1 MSITQVNW
9 TISGMTCSGCAN
21 SAASIA
27 LGHNGIS
34 NVQVRYANGIFK
46 ATIDSSLL
54 NIHLLEE
61 DLKNAGY
68 TLEREYISP
77 SKKVAFARTRLKE
90 LKWELIFSTLFALPL
105 LVLGMLHLE
114 HLWSTMIQAFLAVV
128 LSFYFGRR
136 IHKKAWKLLKS
147 GATNM
152 DTLVSL
158 GSISAFLLS
167 IFNVFISKGHGSY
180 FESAGLIVF
189 FILVG
194 KFIEERGKFQNG
206 KALLELIA
214 LQPQYA
220 WKIVGDDLK
229 KVLVDAL
236 EVGDAVLI
244 KAGELIPVDGIV
256 IDGVSTIDESTF
268 TGEPIPVDK
277 KADDTVWAGTLNG
290 EGSLTITVEKT
301 GSTSAIGS
309 LIETIAQGQSS
320 EAPIESLTQRISKIF
335 VPSIIVLSLIVG
347 LAWMVNGEPQ
357 ALIFAIN
364 VLVIACPCALG
375 LATPL
380 AVIAANGA
388 GADRGII
395 IKKAAALQYASSV
408 KYALLDKTGT
418 LTVGKPI
425 VKNVR
430 WITERNIEL
439 LTALNSRGN
448 HPLNNSLNDYLGGSF
463 QSGKVNRFKATPGKG
478 IQGKFDGK
486 LVYLGS
492 PKWYSEISGGVWPAA
507 QTTTALLFSDAG
519 VIASINFEDVVRP
532 ESQQFIQQL
541 KDENIEPVIL
551 SGDSTQAVA
560 KLAFELGIKKYH
572 GEMLP
577 LEKAAVVQS
586 YQEDGPTLFIG
597 DGINDTVALQRAAIG
612 VSLAH
617 ATAAAQENADVVL
630 SREGLLQL
638 NDYFRLSKST
648 MTTIYGNLFWAFGY
662 NIIAIPLAAGV
673 LYPTFGISLT
683 PMMASIAMS
692 LSSLGVVGN
701 SLLLKRRM
709 K

>member
-1 MSITQVNW
+1 MSKTQVNW
-9 TISGMTCSGCAN
+9 TISGMTCSGCAH
-21 SAASIA
+21 SASIIA
-27 LGHNGIS
+27 MGHDGIS

-46 ATIDSSLL
+46 ATVDTSVL
-54 NIHLLEE
+54 NTHLLEE

-68 TLEREYISP
+68 TLEREYLSP
-77 SKKVAFARTRLKE
+77 AKKVELARTKLKD
-90 LKWELIFSTLFALPL
+90 LKWELIFSSLFALPL
-105 LVLGMLHLE
+105 LVLGMLHIE
-114 HLWSTMIQAFLAVV
+114 YLWSIMIQGVLAVV

-167 IFNVFISKGHGSY
+167 VFNIIVSEGHQSY

-220 WKIVGDDLK
+220 WKVTGDELK
-229 KVLVDAL
+229 KVHVDSL

-244 KAGELIPVDGIV
+244 KVGELIPVDGMV
-256 IDGVSTIDESTF
+256 TDGVSTIDESTF

-277 KADDTVWAGTLNG
+277 KVGDIVWAGTLNG
-290 EGSLTITVEKT
+290 EGSLTISVEKT

-320 EAPIESLTQRISKIF
+320 EAPIESLTQNISKVF
-335 VPSIIVLSLIVG
+335 VPTIIALSLVVG
-347 LAWMVNGEPQ
+347 LIWLINDEPR

-380 AVIAANGA
+380 AVVAANGA
-388 GADRGII
+388 GADIGII

-418 LTVGKPI
+418 LTIGKPI
-425 VKNVR
+425 VKNIS
-430 WITERNIEL
+430 WTTARNIEL

-448 HPLNNSLNDYLGGSF
+448 HPLNTALNSYLGSSF
-463 QSGKVNRFKATPGKG
+463 HSGKVNRFKAIPGKG
-478 IQGKFDGK
+478 IQGKFDGEI
-486 LVYLGS
+486 VYLGS
-492 PKWYSEISGGVWPAA
+492 PKWYSEVTGGSWPET
-507 QTTTALLFSDAG
+507 QTTTSLLFSDSA

-532 ESQQFIQQL
+532 EAIQFIQQL
-541 KDENIEPVIL
+541 KEKSIEPVIL
-551 SGDSTQAVA
+551 SGDSSQAVA
-560 KLAFELGIKKYH
+560 KIAFELGIKKYH

-577 LEKAAVVQS
+577 IEKAKVVQS

-597 DGINDTVALQRAAIG
+597 DGINDTVALQQAAVG

-630 SREGLLQL
+630 SREGLIQL

-692 LSSLGVVGN
+692 ISSLGVVGN
-701 SLLLKRRM
+701 SLLLKKRM